1 MNSDLKHKIL
11 HITVAG
17 FATVMCFLLSCSSE
31 KDLVP
36 LSQDKRKVPTLTTLD
51 VSTVV
56 SDSGVTRYR
65 VESPEWLMF
74 DKADTVFWEFPK
86 GIMLE
91 KFDPQMKVD
100 AKLQS
105 KYAIYY
111 KDLKLWDLRDSV
123 VALNLEGEKFECD
136 QLFWNQETEKVYSD
150 GKIRITQQDKI
161 IDGLGFES
169 NQALTKYTIL
179 KPVGIFPISDED

>member
-1 MNSDLKHKIL
+1 MICILKYKIL
-11 HITVAG
+11 YITVAA
-17 FATVMCFLLSCSSE
+17 FATVMCFLSSCSSNA
-31 KDLVP
+31 DVVTLN
-36 LSQDKRKVPTLTTLD
+36 QDKKKVPTLTTLD
-51 VSTVV
+51 VSTIV

-74 DKADTVFWEFPK
+74 DKADTVYWDFPK
-86 GIMLE
+86 GIRLE
-91 KFDPQMKVD
+91 KFDEQMKVD
-100 AKLQS
+100 AELQS

-123 VALNLEGEKFECD
+123 VALNLEGEKFECE

-161 IDGLGFES
+161 IDGMGFES
-169 NQALTKYTIL
+169 NQSLTKYTIL
-179 KPVGIFPISDED
+179 KPVGVFPISDEE